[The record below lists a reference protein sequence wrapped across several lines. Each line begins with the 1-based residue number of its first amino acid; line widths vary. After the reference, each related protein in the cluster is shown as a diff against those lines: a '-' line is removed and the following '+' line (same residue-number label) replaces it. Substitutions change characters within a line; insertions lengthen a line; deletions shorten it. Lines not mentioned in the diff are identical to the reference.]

1 MPRRRH
7 YCWRSHRHFDQFR
20 AGACFGRVR
29 RTQHEKLALHVCKIR
44 EYALELWR
52 LGSVM
57 VTLVYG
63 AKIFKPSQRSI
74 DKFKARRRR
83 FAMKRVMIS
92 AIVLVALIGVAFVL
106 RSRPASIELSAATAA
121 MPSLLE
127 LHTMAG
133 VSKLP
138 MQEMEDQS
146 LVYPTV
152 EKR

>member
-1 MPRRRH
+1 
-7 YCWRSHRHFDQFR
+7 
-20 AGACFGRVR
+20 
-29 RTQHEKLALHVCKIR
+29 
-44 EYALELWR
+44 
-52 LGSVM
+52 
-57 VTLVYG
+57 
-63 AKIFKPSQRSI
+63 
-74 DKFKARRRR
+74 
-83 FAMKRVMIS
+83 MKRIMIS
-92 AIVLVALIGVAFVL
+92 AIVFVALIGVAFAL

-133 VSKLP
+133 VNKLP

>member
-1 MPRRRH
+1 M
-7 YCWRSHRHFDQFR
+7 
-20 AGACFGRVR
+20 CFGAV
-29 RTQHEKLALHVCKIR
+29 
-44 EYALELWR
+44 W

-57 VTLVYG
+57 VTFAYG
-63 AKIFKPSQRSI
+63 AEQALNLPRRFA
-74 DKFKARRRR
+74 DTFKARKRR

-92 AIVLVALIGVAFVL
+92 AILFVALIGIAFVL
-106 RSRPASIELSAATAA
+106 RSRPASIALSATTAA

-127 LHTMAG
+127 LHTIAG
-133 VSKLP
+133 VNKLP